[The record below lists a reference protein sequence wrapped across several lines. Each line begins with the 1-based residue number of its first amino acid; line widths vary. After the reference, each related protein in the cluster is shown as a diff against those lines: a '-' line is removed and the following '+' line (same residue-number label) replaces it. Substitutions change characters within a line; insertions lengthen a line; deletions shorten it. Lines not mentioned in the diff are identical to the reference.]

1 MKKTPRRSKSPG
13 AEKVDAPTTW
23 RLNKYIA
30 HSGVCSRRE
39 AADLVKG
46 GQVLVN
52 GVLETNPARE
62 IQAEDVVTCQGKRV
76 KPAAQLVYLLL
87 NKPKNVIT
95 TLSDE
100 KGRKTVHDLIRGK
113 VAERVY
119 PVGRLDRNTTG
130 LLLLTNDGQLAQ
142 RLSHPSF
149 RVHKLYHVKL
159 DRDLTRRDFESILQ
173 GVELEDGIAE
183 VDGLDYAA
191 QKRDEVGI
199 EIHSGKNRVLRRL
212 FEKLG
217 YEVLRL
223 DRVLY
228 AGLTRKGLPRG
239 QFRHLTPQEVI
250 RLKHFRQL

>member
-1 MKKTPRRSKSPG
+1 M
-13 AEKVDAPTTW
+13 
-23 RLNKYIA
+23 
-30 HSGVCSRRE
+30 
-39 AADLVKG
+39 VKG
-46 GQVLVN
+46 GHVLVN
-52 GVLETNPARE
+52 GAVETNPARE
-62 IQAEDVVTCQGKRV
+62 IQAEDVVTCQGKQV
-76 KPAAQLVYLLL
+76 KPEVHLVYLLL

-100 KGRKTVHDLIRGK
+100 KGRNTVHDLLRGK
-113 VAERVY
+113 IAERVY

-130 LLLLTNDGQLAQ
+130 LLLMTNDGQLAQ

-149 RVHKLYHVKL
+149 RVRKLYHVKL

-173 GVELEDGIAE
+173 GVMLDDGIAE
-183 VDGLDYAA
+183 VDSLDFVD
-191 QKRDEVGI
+191 QKRDELGI

-239 QFRHLTPQEVI
+239 HFRHLTTQEVI